1 MDAMSDSIGEPV
13 AALDF
18 LGSYRK
24 PHKEEEEQKATEEE
38 CEGISLHR
46 WLQSGS

>member
-18 LGSYRK
+18 FGSYRDS
-24 PHKEEEEQKATEEE
+24 HKEEEEQKTTEEE